1 MLRGAPPVDDDNRK
15 SFVQMA
21 YAGSVGFAF
30 VLLIFVGLFA
40 GSWLDRKLGTSFL
53 FTALLFVVGVSA
65 GFRNLYVL
73 IKRSFRDDKTIL
85 TSVRSDP
92 HPKRPDPARE

>member
-1 MLRGAPPVDDDNRK
+1 MDSDNRK

-30 VLLIFVGLFA
+30 VFLIFGGLFIGA
-40 GSWLDRKLGTSFL
+40 WLDRKIGTSFL
-53 FTALLFVVGVSA
+53 FTILLCVVGVAA

-73 IKRSFRDDKTIL
+73 IKRSFQDDKTII
-85 TSVRSDP
+85 TSIKNEP
-92 HPKRPDPARE
+92 HRQRPEPAKE